1 MVSVNWQSILKAKPS
16 WFDKKSIGDFTDDE
30 KKDFARI
37 RDSFNKDSNVK
48 STEEEK
54 EYFEEWTDKN
64 IDLDPV
70 LSRYGM
76 GTPEEREERRK
87 IAEDEARRKRREEAL
102 ARVKRTKEPEIL
114 EELLE
119 EKPEDYSKKRKGY
132 ITLKESIINNIE
144 DLGPTDKPRYFKLDD
159 SGNLL
164 FMSKNLDYSGYKRER
179 RDTEK
184 PLPEGLDY
192 YIVPERL
199 KNVNIY
205 HLASLDNN
213 FKNTIEEIGKQKF
226 GPALYNM
233 MLGTKK
239 VVDESEY
246 SELIRNVFN
255 DDKYLKYNYKGFFKG
270 LKLLDKAYRLYKQNI
285 PKEEWKPVELQTIA
299 NQIKA
304 NKIANMLPIL
314 KILEKHIANNP
325 NYKIKGSDRQ
335 VKTFR
340 EFYNELRRF
349 KKIYSESF
357 DRVLDDLTGK
367 KGFNL
372 GEQWDKAYKL
382 KNKRIVEGYSKL
394 NLSKREQDIALT
406 LHKEI
411 ERAIKKNL
419 DLTKEE
425 VEKIINDNIRDLED
439 EIPSQDFIKILKGQL
454 NKLIDAL
461 KNVEGIDNL
470 RKLVDSIGTSS
481 KTIFIPFRTQP
492 LKKALNPKLAS
503 LPEEP
508 IKRLKKTLQ
517 AAEPSEYF
525 GQDYTRLGELIDLLQ
540 EMDFTKGDT
549 ELNEKIKSISEQN
562 IDMVATAARL
572 RKTYETLY
580 LQVRK
585 IVYPKA
591 SEGSLREEEEV

>member
-1 MVSVNWQSILKAKPS
+1 VVSVNWQSILKAKPS
-16 WFDKKSIGDFTDDE
+16 WFDKKSVDEFTDDE
-30 KKDFARI
+30 KKDFYRI
-37 RDSFNKDSNVK
+37 RDSFEEDSNVE
-48 STEEEK
+48 STKEEK
-54 EYFEEWTDKN
+54 KYFEEWREK
-64 IDLDPV
+64 I
-70 LSRYGM
+70 LSRYRI
-76 GTPEEREERRK
+76 GTPEEREERRRA
-87 IAEDEARRKRREEAL
+87 AERESRRTRRDEAL

-164 FMSKNLDYSGYKRER
+164 FMSKKKGR

-192 YIVPERL
+192 YIVPERM

-226 GPALYNM
+226 GPALYGM

-246 SELIRNVFN
+246 SELIRNFFN
-255 DDKYLKYNYKGFFKG
+255 DDKYSTYNYIKFREG

-285 PKEEWKPVELQTIA
+285 PKEEWKPVELQKIA
-299 NQIKA
+299 NEIKA
-304 NKIANMLPIL
+304 NKIKNMLPVL

-325 NYKIKGSDRQ
+325 NYRIKETSDRQ

-340 EFYNELRRF
+340 EFYNELRQF

-411 ERAIKKNL
+411 ERAIKKDL

-425 VEKIINDNIRDLED
+425 VEKIIKDNIDNLKEEDL
-439 EIPSQDFIKILKGQL
+439 SRNFIKILKGQL
-454 NKLIDAL
+454 YKLIGAL

-470 RKLVDSIGTSS
+470 KTIVDSFEVSS
-481 KTIFIPFRTQP
+481 REFTYDV
-492 LKKALNPKLAS
+492 KKALNPKLAS

>member
-16 WFDKKSIGDFTDDE
+16 WFDKKSVDEFTDDE
-30 KKDFARI
+30 KKDFYRI
-37 RDSFNKDSNVK
+37 RDSFEEDSNVE
-48 STEEEK
+48 STKEEK
-54 EYFEEWTDKN
+54 KYFEEWREK
-64 IDLDPV
+64 I
-70 LSRYGM
+70 LSRYRI
-76 GTPEEREERRK
+76 GTPEEREERRRA
-87 IAEDEARRKRREEAL
+87 AERESRRTRRDEAL

-164 FMSKNLDYSGYKRER
+164 FMSKKKGR

-192 YIVPERL
+192 YIVPERM

-226 GPALYNM
+226 GPALYGM

-246 SELIRNVFN
+246 SELIRNFFN
-255 DDKYLKYNYKGFFKG
+255 DDKYSTYNYIKFREG

-285 PKEEWKPVELQTIA
+285 PKEEWKPVELQKIA
-299 NQIKA
+299 NEIKA
-304 NKIANMLPIL
+304 NKIKNMLPVL

-325 NYKIKGSDRQ
+325 NYRIKETSDRQ

-340 EFYNELRRF
+340 EFYNELRQF

-411 ERAIKKNL
+411 ERAIKKDL

-425 VEKIINDNIRDLED
+425 VEKIIKDNIDNLKEEDL
-439 EIPSQDFIKILKGQL
+439 SRNFIKILKGQL
-454 NKLIDAL
+454 YKLIGAL

-470 RKLVDSIGTSS
+470 KTIVDSFEVSS
-481 KTIFIPFRTQP
+481 REFTYDV
-492 LKKALNPKLAS
+492 KKALNPKLAS

>member
-16 WFDKKSIGDFTDDE
+16 WADATIRTLTENEKNDLRRINESLKEKS
-30 KKDFARI
+30 K
-37 RDSFNKDSNVK
+37 VK
-48 STEEEK
+48 STKEEK
-54 EYFEEWTDKN
+54 EYFNEFMRNRKAFRGERRRRTA
-64 IDLDPV
+64 
-70 LSRYGM
+70 
-76 GTPEEREERRK
+76 ERESRRTRG
-87 IAEDEARRKRREEAL
+87 DEAL
-102 ARVKRTKEPEIL
+102 ARVKETVEPEIL

-179 RDTEK
+179 RDIEK

-192 YIVPERL
+192 YIVPERM

-213 FKNTIEEIGKQKF
+213 FKNTIEEIGKEKF

-246 SELIRNVFN
+246 SELIRNFFN
-255 DDKYLKYNYKGFFKG
+255 DDKYSTYNYIEFLEG

-299 NQIKA
+299 NKIKA
-304 NKIANMLPIL
+304 NKIKNMLPVL

-325 NYKIKGSDRQ
+325 NYRIKETSDRQ
-335 VKTFR
+335 VKKFG
-340 EFYNELRRF
+340 EFYNELKQF

-425 VEKIINDNIRDLED
+425 VEKIIKDNIDNLKEEDL
-439 EIPSQDFIKILKGQL
+439 SRNFIKILKGQL
-454 NKLIDAL
+454 YKLIGAL

-470 RKLVDSIGTSS
+470 KTIVDSFEVSS
-481 KTIFIPFRTQP
+481 REFTYDV
-492 LKKALNPKLAS
+492 KKALNPKLAS

>member
-1 MVSVNWQSILKAKPS
+1 VVSVNWQSILKAKPS
-16 WFDKKSIGDFTDDE
+16 WADATIRTLTENEKNDLRRINESLKEKS
-30 KKDFARI
+30 K
-37 RDSFNKDSNVK
+37 VK
-48 STEEEK
+48 STKEEK
-54 EYFEEWTDKN
+54 EYFNEFMRNRKAFRGERRRRTA
-64 IDLDPV
+64 
-70 LSRYGM
+70 
-76 GTPEEREERRK
+76 ERESRRTRG
-87 IAEDEARRKRREEAL
+87 DEAL
-102 ARVKRTKEPEIL
+102 ARVKETVEPEIL

-164 FMSKNLDYSGYKRER
+164 FMSKKKGR

-192 YIVPERL
+192 YIVPERM

-226 GPALYNM
+226 GPALYGM

-246 SELIRNVFN
+246 SELIRNFFN
-255 DDKYLKYNYKGFFKG
+255 DDKYSTYNYIEFREG

-299 NQIKA
+299 NKIKA
-304 NKIANMLPIL
+304 NKIKNMLPVL

-325 NYKIKGSDRQ
+325 NYRIKETSDRQ
-335 VKTFR
+335 VKKFG
-340 EFYNELRRF
+340 EFYNELKQF

-425 VEKIINDNIRDLED
+425 VEKIIKDNIDNLKEEDL
-439 EIPSQDFIKILKGQL
+439 SRNFIKILKGQL
-454 NKLIDAL
+454 YKLIGAL

-470 RKLVDSIGTSS
+470 KTIVDSFEVSS
-481 KTIFIPFRTQP
+481 REFTYDV
-492 LKKALNPKLAS
+492 KKALNPKLAS

>member
-16 WFDKKSIGDFTDDE
+16 WFDKKSVDEFTDDE
-30 KKDFARI
+30 KKDFYRI
-37 RDSFNKDSNVK
+37 RDSFEKDSNVE
-48 STEEEK
+48 STKEEK
-54 EYFEEWTDKN
+54 KYFEEWREK
-64 IDLDPV
+64 I
-70 LSRYGM
+70 LSRYRI
-76 GTPEEREERRK
+76 GTPEEREERRRA
-87 IAEDEARRKRREEAL
+87 AEDEARRKRREEAL

-132 ITLKESIINNIE
+132 ITLKESIINNIK

-164 FMSKNLDYSGYKRER
+164 FMSKKRGR

-192 YIVPERL
+192 YIVPERM

-255 DDKYLKYNYKGFFKG
+255 DDKYSIYDYDGFREG
-270 LKLLDKAYRLYKQNI
+270 LILLDKAYRLYKQNI
-285 PKEEWKPVELQTIA
+285 PKEEWPVKLQKIA

-325 NYKIKGSDRQ
+325 NYKIKETSDRQ
-335 VKTFR
+335 VNEFKKFYR
-340 EFYNELRRF
+340 ELKQF

-382 KNKRIVEGYSKL
+382 KNKRIVEGYSKF

-425 VEKIINDNIRDLED
+425 VEKIINDNTRDLED
-439 EIPSQDFIKILKGQL
+439 ETPSQDFIKIIKGQL

-481 KTIFIPFRTQP
+481 KTIFIPFATQP

-591 SEGSLREEEEV
+591 SEGSLREEEEA

>member
-16 WFDKKSIGDFTDDE
+16 WFDKKSVDEFTDDE
-30 KKDFARI
+30 KKDFYRI
-37 RDSFNKDSNVK
+37 RDSFEEDSNVE
-48 STEEEK
+48 STKEEK
-54 EYFEEWTDKN
+54 KYFEEWREK
-64 IDLDPV
+64 I
-70 LSRYGM
+70 LSRYRM
-76 GTPEEREERRK
+76 GTPEEREERRRA
-87 IAEDEARRKRREEAL
+87 AERESRRTRREEAL

-164 FMSKNLDYSGYKRER
+164 FMSKKKGR

-192 YIVPERL
+192 YIVPERM

-226 GPALYNM
+226 GPALYGM

-246 SELIRNVFN
+246 SELIRNFFN
-255 DDKYLKYNYKGFFKG
+255 DDKYSTYNYIKFREG

-285 PKEEWKPVELQTIA
+285 PKEEWKPVELQKIA
-299 NQIKA
+299 NEIKA
-304 NKIANMLPIL
+304 NKIKNMLPVL

-325 NYKIKGSDRQ
+325 NYRIKETSDRQ

-340 EFYNELRRF
+340 EFYNELRQF

-411 ERAIKKNL
+411 ERAIKKDL

-425 VEKIINDNIRDLED
+425 VEKIIKDNIDNLKEEDL
-439 EIPSQDFIKILKGQL
+439 SRNFIKILKGQL
-454 NKLIDAL
+454 YKLIGAL
-461 KNVEGIDNL
+461 KNVE
-470 RKLVDSIGTSS
+470 
-481 KTIFIPFRTQP
+481 
-492 LKKALNPKLAS
+492 
-503 LPEEP
+503 
-508 IKRLKKTLQ
+508 
-517 AAEPSEYF
+517 
-525 GQDYTRLGELIDLLQ
+525 
-540 EMDFTKGDT
+540 
-549 ELNEKIKSISEQN
+549 
-562 IDMVATAARL
+562 
-572 RKTYETLY
+572 
-580 LQVRK
+580 
-585 IVYPKA
+585 
-591 SEGSLREEEEV
+591 